1 MPAKT
6 GRPSDFSQDIADV
19 ICERIANGE
28 SVRQIC
34 SDPEMPCMTSV
45 FNWLRKHEDFV
56 KQYARAKE
64 AQVEALGE
72 DLLDIA
78 DDGTNDWMTR
88 KFGDQ
93 EVEVVNNEAIQRSK
107 LRVDTRKWLM
117 SKLAPKK
124 YGDKLDLNHGGSV
137 GLNLINSI
145 PRPER
150 E

>member
-124 YGDKLDLNHGGSV
+124 Y
-137 GLNLINSI
+137 
-145 PRPER
+145 
-150 E
+150 